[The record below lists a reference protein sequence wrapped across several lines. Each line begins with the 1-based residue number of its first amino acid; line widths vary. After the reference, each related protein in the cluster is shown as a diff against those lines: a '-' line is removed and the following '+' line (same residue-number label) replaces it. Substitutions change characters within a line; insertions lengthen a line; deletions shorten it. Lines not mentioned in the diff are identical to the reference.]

1 MEKGKVFF
9 VGAGPGN
16 PELITLKGSR
26 IIEKADVIIYAGSLI
41 NIEVLDCAKT
51 EAKKYDSA
59 YLNYEEVM
67 EITKT
72 AVTENKIVAR
82 VHTGDTGLFSTIR
95 EQIIEL
101 KKENIEYEIIPGVS
115 SFSAAAASLA
125 VQYTLPDVS
134 QSLIITRRKGRTLV
148 PEKEDLPLL
157 AKHNA
162 SMVIF
167 LSIQMVKE
175 VVEDLMTEYKPET
188 PAVVVYKA
196 SWKEEKII
204 RGNLLNI
211 AEKVKENKIT
221 KTALILVG
229 EFLNDN
235 FSMSK
240 LYNKEFSH
248 EFRKGA
254 E

>member
-9 VGAGPGN
+9 VGAGPGD
-16 PELITLKGSR
+16 PELITLKGNK

-41 NIEVLDCAKT
+41 NVEVLESAKQ

-72 AVTENKIVAR
+72 AINENKIVAR

-95 EQIIEL
+95 EQIIGLQE
-101 KKENIEYEIIPGVS
+101 ENIEYEIIPGVS

-134 QSLIITRRKGRTLV
+134 QSLIITRRKGRTPV

-157 AKHNA
+157 AKHNS

-167 LSIQMVKE
+167 LSIQMIKK

-188 PAVVVYKA
+188 PVAVVYKA
-196 SWKEEKII
+196 SWKEEKIVK
-204 RGNLLNI
+204 GNLSNI
-211 AEKVKENKIT
+211 AEKVKENNIT

-229 EFLNDN
+229 EFLNDK

-240 LYNKEFSH
+240 LYDKGFSH
-248 EFRKGA
+248 EFRKGK